1 MNMTELLMTFRHIL
15 LYLCTLGISW
25 LLAGFGPA
33 SALSLLTILTLLIS
47 SYCDR
52 KAKQLKFV
60 PLLLMALLFLPYF
73 SGLGILSKTVPI
85 IYVSARIF
93 ADIHGMSYDQTRS
106 EALAGT
112 AVYAA
117 VALFSSLEN
126 ASAFFS
132 LTLPVFLL
140 WLALITFM
148 LRLLKNPELQNDRQY
163 LLFSSGI
170 SLAMLGIIWALLS
183 ETFADFLKKA
193 VTFVY
198 QKILLQPILLFL
210 KGVTWLL
217 RTIYDLFAG
226 FSVSHSEAE
235 NPFEGF
241 FEEIGSYNEHYE
253 FFYTEHTDTT
263 WLMILVRVI
272 AVLIVIL
279 AAWLIIRHMKKRRTR
294 EESGLSF
301 TKESTRPH
309 RRRHDDRD
317 PSSRIRT
324 LYRKYL
330 QLVQKYQIR
339 ADGSDASDVIA
350 AKTDAMLKS
359 HDASELR
366 QLWLP
371 VRYGNGSDEDVHR
384 AEELYRSVRKQFRE
398 L

>member
-25 LLAGFGPA
+25 LLAGFLP
-33 SALSLLTILTLLIS
+33 SLALAALILLVTSIS
-47 SYCDR
+47 SFYDE
-52 KAKQLKFV
+52 KAKCLRFL
-60 PLLLMALLFLPYF
+60 PLLLCFLLFLPLF
-73 SGLGILSKTVPI
+73 SGIGILSRAVPV
-85 IYVSARIF
+85 IYVSARII
-93 ADIHGMSYDQTRS
+93 AGIHDMSYDQTRS
-106 EALAGT
+106 EALLGT
-112 AVYAA
+112 AAYAA

-132 LTLPVFLL
+132 LTLPVFLA
-140 WLALITFM
+140 WLAVMTFM

-170 SLAMLGIIWALLS
+170 SLTMLAIIWALLS
-183 ETFADFLKKA
+183 KTFADILKNTI
-193 VTFVY
+193 TFVY

-226 FSVSHSEAE
+226 MSVSGTETE

-279 AAWLIIRHMKKRRTR
+279 IAWLIIRHMKKRRTR

-301 TKESTRPH
+301 TRESTRP
-309 RRRHDDRD
+309 RRRAQKENN
-317 PSSRIRT
+317 PSSRIRA
-324 LYRKYL
+324 LYRRYL
-330 QLVQKYQIR
+330 LLVQKYQIPS
-339 ADGSDASDVIA
+339 DGSDASDIVA
-350 AKTDAMLKS
+350 ARTDAMLS
-359 HDASELR
+359 SNDASELR
-366 QLWLP
+366 KIWLP
-371 VRYGNGSDEDVHR
+371 VRYGSGGDEEAHK
-384 AEELYRSVRKQFRE
+384 AEELYRSIRKQFRE

>member
-1 MNMTELLMTFRHIL
+1 MNMTEILMTFRHIL

-25 LLAGFGPA
+25 LLAGFLP
-33 SALSLLTILTLLIS
+33 SLALAAIIFLAVTIS
-47 SYCDR
+47 SICDE
-52 KAKQLKFV
+52 KAKSLRFL
-60 PLLLMALLFLPYF
+60 PLLLCLLLFLPAF
-73 SGLGILSKTVPI
+73 SSLGILSKAVPVIYACSRI
-85 IYVSARIF
+85 IAG
-93 ADIHGMSYDQTRS
+93 IHGMTYDQTRS

-112 AVYAA
+112 ALYAA

-126 ASAFFS
+126 AQAFFS
-132 LTLPVFLL
+132 LTLPVFLS
-140 WLALITFM
+140 WLALATFM

-170 SLAMLGIIWALLS
+170 SLAMLAVIWALLS
-183 ETFADFLKKA
+183 TTFADLLRNII
-193 VTFVY
+193 TFIY

-226 FSVSHSEAE
+226 LSVSGSETE

-253 FFYTEHTDTT
+253 FFYTERTDIT

-279 AAWLIIRHMKKRRTR
+279 IAWLIIRHMKKRRTR

-301 TKESTRPH
+301 TRESTRP
-309 RRRHDDRD
+309 RRRHQEENN
-317 PSSRIRT
+317 PSSRIRA

-330 QLVQKYQIR
+330 LLVQKYQIPS
-339 ADGSDASDVIA
+339 DGSDASDVVA
-350 AKTDAMLKS
+350 AKTDAMLNSK
-359 HDASELR
+359 DASKLR
-366 QLWLP
+366 KIWLP
-371 VRYGNGSDEDVHR
+371 VRYGSGSDEDAHQ
-384 AEELYRSVRKQFRE
+384 AEELYRSIKKQFRE